1 MKIINISVDIE
12 SQLLNSRSTSSQKIN
27 LMKTFPNS
35 RKKPKR
41 RKKSPKTKGAQSEN
55 FDQTRIGFL
64 MKHEVPIE
72 YKLLMEV
79 SDFLKIHAPSPELIE
94 AISYASDDIFFKRL
108 SSGDA

>member
-41 RKKSPKTKGAQSEN
+41 RKKSPE
-55 FDQTRIGFL
+55 DQRGT
-64 MKHEVPIE
+64 V
-72 YKLLMEV
+72 
-79 SDFLKIHAPSPELIE
+79 
-94 AISYASDDIFFKRL
+94 
-108 SSGDA
+108 